1 MQHTPH
7 TSLEQ
12 QLRSASHARFFV
24 TDIDGVCRGK
34 TLSGE
39 RMADMLVG
47 GGTIASAV
55 FGWDIAD
62 DLYTHSVDFAGMGT
76 ALGEIGLRLD
86 PATARRL
93 PWDDQ
98 RWVLIG
104 EHLRPDGSP
113 LPLCPRQ
120 LLKRVL
126 AQAAQDGITVQ
137 VGVELEWFAL
147 AETERS
153 AREKGFKGLLT
164 ATEAVTNYSPFR
176 VDAVKGFVNELFQW
190 LPAAE
195 IPLEA
200 LHTEAG
206 PGNLEVALRHTE
218 ALHAADRAALFKQA
232 VREIGRPHGLLHTFM
247 AKWSTAY
254 GGCGQHLHQSVWR
267 DGRNLF
273 HDAQAPHGMSQTLR
287 HYIAGQ
293 LQALPDLLAVY
304 APFINSYKRL
314 VPGMLAPVHAT
325 WGMDDRHAAL
335 RVVPGSANATRLE
348 TRIPGADANPYL
360 VIAASVAAGLRGIR
374 QELDLDQVAS
384 EASGRPL
391 SRSLEQAVEQLEEST
406 LANELLG
413 EDFVRHFAQT
423 RRWECDRFQRAV
435 TDWELNRYMEL
446 V

>member
-12 QLRSASHARFFV
+12 QLRSASHARFFI

-153 AREKGFKGLLT
+153 AREKGFKGLRT